1 MAIYDPLHRSSNI
14 LFDFLDFRH
23 YIGCFCGMFNS
34 AFTVKFQMYALLHIY
49 TISSALPDWVEH
61 IFSLS
66 CKTKLLLTQ
75 CKLSTTLLTKSQK
88 ISKSLLLLFFPT
100 SLLTSL
106 SFRLI
111 TSYSLLITLSIYFCF
126 VWKLFILTSSLS
138 SAIINSK
145 EVFL

>member
-106 SFRLI
+106 FLVDSK
-111 TSYSLLITLSIYFCF
+111 TSICHSKTFVNTCF
-126 VWKLFILTSSLS
+126 VDFFNTLILIYILPCDM
-138 SAIINSK
+138 IK
-145 EVFL
+145 P